1 VGELTFRWPAALWLL
16 AVLPL
21 LVVFY
26 TWCLRQPSPRVV
38 LHPQVAAI
46 AAAAARGGRWRQHIP
61 AILLGSVMTLLIVS
75 MGRPVA
81 PLPVPASNVY
91 VVLSID
97 VSRSMLAQDIRPSR
111 IEAAKMAAMEFVRVM
126 PREARI
132 GLVTF
137 SSYATLLV
145 PPTLDH
151 ERVIRAIEGLT
162 VEFATAIGDGLLE
175 AVYALP
181 GRPRPRSLSE
191 PPLPPQGRLPPGTV
205 VLMSDGQNNRGVS
218 PLEAAR
224 IARDLQVKVYTV
236 GIGTPEGTWLD
247 VEGRGVWVALDEETL
262 RGIAEITGGSYF
274 HVSSARD
281 LYRTYRALGRLV
293 GWERKPTE
301 VTGLV
306 CAAAAVLLAGTL
318 VFSVARVYRMP
329 EYPVRP
335 G

>member
-1 VGELTFRWPAALWLL
+1 MA
-16 AVLPL
+16 
-21 LVVFY
+21 
-26 TWCLRQPSPRVV
+26 
-38 LHPQVAAI
+38 
-46 AAAAARGGRWRQHIP
+46 
-61 AILLGSVMTLLIVS
+61 LLIVAI
-75 MGRPVA
+75 GCPVA

-91 VVLSID
+91 IVLSID

-111 IEAAKMAAMEFVRVM
+111 IEAAKRAAIEFVRAL
-126 PREARI
+126 PRGARI

-145 PPTLDH
+145 LPTLDH
-151 ERVIRAIEGLT
+151 ERVIQAIEGLT

-181 GRPRPRSLSE
+181 GRPRPRTLSE
-191 PPLPPQGRLPPGTV
+191 PPLPPQGKLPPGTV
-205 VLMSDGQNNRGVS
+205 VLMSDGQSNRGVS

-262 RGIAEITGGSYF
+262 RGIAETTGGSYF

-281 LYRTYRALGRLV
+281 LYRTYWALGRLV

-306 CAAAAVLLAGTL
+306 CAAAAVLLVGTL
-318 VFSVARVYRMP
+318 VFSMARVYRMP
-329 EYPVRP
+329 GWPVRP
-335 G
+335 V